1 MYEILSES
9 KGNLIGVKLIGEV
22 PKDEREEVISKLKSL
37 GEEHG
42 KIRLL
47 IELHEFEAFG
57 SETFAAY
64 MEFLL
69 PVVSIIE
76 KFAFVGHSKLQEIAV
91 EIDSFF
97 AKMFGIK
104 EEYFDYTKLDEAW
117 NWLKED

>member
-1 MYEILSES
+1 MYEILKES
-9 KGNLIGVKLIGEV
+9 SGNLIGVRLIGKVSKE
-22 PKDEREEVISKLKSL
+22 ERVEIVNKLKSL

-47 IELHEFEAFG
+47 IELHEYEAFG

-69 PVVSIIE
+69 PVVSKVE
-76 KFAFVGHSKLQEIAV
+76 KFAFLGDSKLQEIAV

-104 EEYFDYTKLDEAW
+104 EEYFDYNKLEDAW
-117 NWLKED
+117 KWLKD